1 MDIDLNRGLTRLYVL
16 LWAMW
21 LGYLLLLLPRAVML
35 VDTLIRIGLVGILLP
50 ALLLLALK
58 WVGAGFRSSR
68 ETGS

>member
-1 MDIDLNRGLTRLYVL
+1 LDIDLNRGLTRLYVL